1 MISILVIISRIS
13 PLVETLHVFWL
24 QELGSLQE
32 YLLAL
37 NTEDHLHRCTAQV
50 GLHSLAGS
58 GIFVA
63 DTERFLIAHGVYKRH
78 THVLGHYSTLTG
90 L

>member
-1 MISILVIISRIS
+1 MN
-13 PLVETLHVFWL
+13 PFWL

-50 GLHSLAGS
+50 QILHNPRDVWFCD
-58 GIFVA
+58 IFLV
-63 DTERFLIAHGVYKRH
+63 DGDNEQFLIAQCYKID
-78 THVLGHYSTLTG
+78 VLGLYNAVTG
-90 L
+90 LCNL